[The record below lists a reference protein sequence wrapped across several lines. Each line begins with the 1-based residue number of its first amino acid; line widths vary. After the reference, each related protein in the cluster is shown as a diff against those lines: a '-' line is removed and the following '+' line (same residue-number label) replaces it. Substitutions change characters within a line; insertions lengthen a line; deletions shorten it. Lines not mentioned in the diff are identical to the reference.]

1 MDLEIANRRSGG
13 AVVPS
18 SYQDLYASRRLQ
30 CPFYL
35 YNLGGLEHHVD
46 LQWVNT
52 LSSFP
57 PTFYFFFIC
66 FQCILEVGP
75 GDGLRGENHSMP
87 PCLQTCSPDALMGLG
102 SNVKYLEQLDCH

>member
-46 LQWVNT
+46 LQWVIV
-52 LSSFP
+52 FIP
-57 PTFYFFFIC
+57 PHLLLFFLFV
-66 FQCILEVGP
+66 F
-75 GDGLRGENHSMP
+75 
-87 PCLQTCSPDALMGLG
+87 
-102 SNVKYLEQLDCH
+102 NVYWKWVQETD